1 MMAMMIMILRSPTQ
15 TFDTRQEVTAS
26 LKQQN
31 TDYYTEVHQHG
42 KKTWNKCLV
51 HRPILRQSPQSQL
64 ILCHNLHDSRFKDRW
79 GGMFELQWQNFAI
92 LVFLGKIYCTLF
104 C

>member
-1 MMAMMIMILRSPTQ
+1 MNTIITMMAMMIMILRSPTQ
-15 TFDTRQEVTAS
+15 TFDTRQEVTTS

-64 ILCHNLHDSRFKDRW
+64 ILCHNLHDSRFKDRR
-79 GGMFELQWQNFAI
+79 
-92 LVFLGKIYCTLF
+92 
-104 C
+104 